1 MRGTHAD
8 GEERDGLVDSSER
21 RDVDGLSSDGTLR
34 TDSGRVLSGS
44 GVDDGVDEDLDGVLL
59 SDEVDDLESVLHDSD
74 GHELLAVVSA
84 VHHEPVRELV
94 ARDGEELFDARVDQ
108 SLDDRH
114 SSLGELLLGISA
126 SGVGDV
132 DGVVDVDVV
141 GERDVLDL
149 DPGG

>member
-1 MRGTHAD
+1 MAWLTRRSGETSTACRRTVPCEPIRVESSRGPVLTMA
-8 GEERDGLVDSSER
+8 S
-21 RDVDGLSSDGTLR
+21 TR
-34 TDSGRVLSGS
+34 TWMGFC
-44 GVDDGVDEDLDGVLL
+44 
-59 SDEVDDLESVLHDSD
+59 SVTRWMISKACCTIRTAMSFLPLFRPFIMS
-74 GHELLAVVSA
+74 LYVS
-84 VHHEPVRELV
+84 LV
-94 ARDGEELFDARVDQ
+94 AICERARIDVRVDQ

-126 SGVGDV
+126 GSVGDV

>member
-1 MRGTHAD
+1 MSVKLAHGATHAD

-84 VHHEPVRELV
+84 VHHEPVREFGGHLR
-94 ARDGEELFDARVDQ
+94 A
-108 SLDDRH
+108 
-114 SSLGELLLGISA
+114 SA
-126 SGVGDV
+126 N
-132 DGVVDVDVV
+132 
-141 GERDVLDL
+141 RRTR
-149 DPGG
+149 